1 MKIPLVTAEL
11 FHADGRTDMR
21 KLTIF
26 ANLRT
31 RLKTKPKKKRDVCG
45 HEIANITATKSSV
58 TGMDFTGS
66 RYRPV
71 AGSYEYSNK
80 PPGLINFDLL
90 SR

>member
-1 MKIPLVTAEL
+1 MKIPLATAEL

-31 RLKTKPKKKRDVCG
+31 RLKTKQKKRDVCG
-45 HEIANITATKSSV
+45 HETANITATKSSV

-71 AGSYEYSNK
+71 AGSIKCEYFLEFLSN
-80 PPGLINFDLL
+80 I
-90 SR
+90 

>member
-1 MKIPLVTAEL
+1 MKIPLATAEL

-31 RLKTKPKKKRDVCG
+31 RLKTKQKKRDVCG
-45 HEIANITATKSSV
+45 HETANITATKSSV

-80 PPGLINFDLL
+80 LPGLINFDLL